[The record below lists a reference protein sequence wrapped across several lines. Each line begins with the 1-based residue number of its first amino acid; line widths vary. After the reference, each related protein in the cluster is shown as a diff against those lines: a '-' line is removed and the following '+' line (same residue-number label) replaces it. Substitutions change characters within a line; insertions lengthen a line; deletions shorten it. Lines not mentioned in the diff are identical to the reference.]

1 MEDEERQTDEVGEEV
16 EDSQH
21 SPPQSN
27 IIAGVVAFAVVVLIM
42 GVAIYTGIAQTATAL
57 LMFPGIPLV
66 LLWFVW
72 RVFLRRLWRIRKIRN
87 AQEKRELMEA
97 ALRGKSGTDPR

>member
-1 MEDEERQTDEVGEEV
+1 MEEDERLPDEAAEEI
-16 EDSQH
+16 EE
-21 SPPQSN
+21 SPPPSN
-27 IIAGVVAFAVVVLIM
+27 MIAGVVAFVLVVAILA
-42 GVAIYTGIAQTATAL
+42 VAIYTGIAQTATAL

-97 ALRGKSGTDPR
+97 ALRKRAEKDPG

>member
-1 MEDEERQTDEVGEEV
+1 MEDDERLPDEVA
-16 EDSQH
+16 EDIEQ
-21 SPPQSN
+21 SPPRSN
-27 IIAGVVAFAVVVLIM
+27 MVAGVVAFVVVVAILS
-42 GVAIYTGIAQTATAL
+42 VAIYTGIAQTATAL

-97 ALRGKSGTDPR
+97 ARRNKRPKEVR

>member
-1 MEDEERQTDEVGEEV
+1 MEEDERLPDEAAEEI
-16 EDSQH
+16 EE
-21 SPPQSN
+21 SPPPSN
-27 IIAGVVAFAVVVLIM
+27 MIAGVVAFVLVVAILA
-42 GVAIYTGIAQTATAL
+42 VAIYTGIAQTATAL
-57 LMFPGIPLV
+57 LMFPGIPLA

-97 ALRGKSGTDPR
+97 ALRKRAEKDPG

>member
-1 MEDEERQTDEVGEEV
+1 MEEDERLPDEAAEEI
-16 EDSQH
+16 EE
-21 SPPQSN
+21 SPPRSN
-27 IIAGVVAFAVVVLIM
+27 MIAGVVAFVLVVAILA
-42 GVAIYTGIAQTATAL
+42 VAIYTGIAQTATAL

-97 ALRGKSGTDPR
+97 ALRKRAEKDPG